1 MARIEVGLAD
11 CYITN
16 TAVYLLLFIVVYV
29 SKKEL
34 RARNVPLFREEEEQ
48 IKSDDAF

>member
-1 MARIEVGLAD
+1 M
-11 CYITN
+11 Y
-16 TAVYLLLFIVVYV
+16 YKLFIVE